1 MEFTSVFPSAASP
14 VLLSDLHIIVPIF
27 NFLSPHCKNCMQP
40 AFVRLLFLNCF
51 SAARQSTGKR
61 SLVISRST
69 FASSGKYAGHWLG
82 DNKASWDQLHPSIV
96 GKCMFIP
103 KIYSIQAQFVQWNGG
118 RENRMGQGGKP
129 TMLQAV
135 THTHFGWVKTY
146 EITMNGGI
154 TIR

>member
-96 GKCMFIP
+96 GKCMFC
-103 KIYSIQAQFVQWNGG
+103 FVQYQYISFIFHEPFLYCNCLVLLPSFFLPYF
-118 RENRMGQGGKP
+118 QVCSSS
-129 TMLQAV
+129 TCLAFL
-135 THTHFGWVKTY
+135 T
-146 EITMNGGI
+146 
-154 TIR
+154 